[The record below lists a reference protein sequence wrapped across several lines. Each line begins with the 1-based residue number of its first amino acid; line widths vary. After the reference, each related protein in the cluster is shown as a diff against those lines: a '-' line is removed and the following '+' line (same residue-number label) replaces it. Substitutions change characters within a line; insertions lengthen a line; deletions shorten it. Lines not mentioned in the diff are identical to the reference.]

1 MDTFTHHLSTIHNFM
16 EASWEQSVTHSIN
29 TIYLLF
35 SAYLVFVMQTGLA
48 MICAGSVRAENAMNI
63 MLNNVVDAVVG
74 SISFYLFGFA
84 FAYGNSN
91 PFIGTNL
98 CALANIPN
106 GTYDYMGLCTQV
118 WPIGFGHPVV
128 GQVQGQVSCSWAQ
141 EPLTLLG
148 VRVVHMVG
156 AIAGFWG
163 SIIEGPHVGRF
174 DAFGKP
180 VPLQGHNATLVITRL
195 QLVKLLLSPHWPDRR
210 LAPSPCSGDDY

>member
-1 MDTFTHHLSTIHNFM
+1 M

-63 MLNNVVDAVVG
+63 MLNNVVDAV
-74 SISFYLFGFA
+74 
-84 FAYGNSN
+84 
-91 PFIGTNL
+91 
-98 CALANIPN
+98 
-106 GTYDYMGLCTQV
+106 V